1 MITKNINDLMKKSMY
16 KTLKN
21 NYQQEQTEEERLL
34 EAQEQEGNNFTKE
47 EVMNK
52 KEQEEYNKKIEN
64 QVLKENSFIRKTIAE
79 QEKFEEQQKIEI
91 DKKEKEIE
99 LQKKAEEDYEKI
111 QIRTVKAK
119 IDEEIEKY
127 KQENNSSYNSFKS
140 PFNDFKREVYFFV
153 KFKTKKD
160 MIYIIENIKDK
171 DFNKYENDNEILAYF
186 ESEVINKLL
195 INFYKLNAEEIY
207 SSLEDNEEFNEEIN
221 GRLQKEKRIQSRS
234 KKNKEERIERE
245 AREEK
250 ERIERE
256 REEQKQRRREQAKA
270 EKERIE
276 KENKRFINRLKKIFK
291 LFK

>member
-1 MITKNINDLMKKSMY
+1 MITKNANDLMKKSMY

-34 EAQEQEGNNFTKE
+34 EAQEQEENNFTKE

-52 KEQEEYNKKIEN
+52 KEQDEYNKKIEN
-64 QVLKENSFIRKTIAE
+64 QVLKENSFIKKTIAE
-79 QEKFEEQQKIEI
+79 QEKFEEQQKIER

-111 QIRTVKAK
+111 QIREVKSK

-127 KQENNSSYNSFKS
+127 KKENDSSYNYFKS

-153 KFKTKKD
+153 KFITKKD
-160 MIYIIENIKDK
+160 MIYIIENIKDES
-171 DFNKYENDNEILAYF
+171 FNKYENDNEILAYF

-195 INFYKLNAEEIY
+195 INFYKLNVDEIY
-207 SSLEDNEEFNEEIN
+207 SSLEDNEAFNEEIN
-221 GRLQKEKRIQSRS
+221 EKIQREKRIQARS

-245 AREEK
+245 KREEK

-256 REEQKQRRREQAKA
+256 REELKQRR
-270 EKERIE
+270 EKERELQERIE
-276 KENKRFINRLKKIFK
+276 RENKRFINKLKKIFK
-291 LFK
+291 FNK